1 MSIMLKSSQ
10 IPRAVQSSKLYKILL
25 SVFLASLISDFFA
38 CVTPLA
44 GAGAIP
50 NVEARCGL
58 LRAATYFGT

>member
-50 NVEARCGL
+50 NVEARWR